1 MLLGLDG
8 LDPFEIRLITS
19 KFELIAFFLYSA
31 RALRALALKS
41 GAQVDDIELTPNSA
55 DTEFPVSSG
64 HVSAMEGILCWGH
77 ELFTLVFTV
86 LQKSTKSSLCASSA

>member
-19 KFELIAFFLYSA
+19 KFVLIAFFLYSA

-41 GAQVDDIELTPNSA
+41 GAQVDDIELIPNSCDIKIIPQA
-55 DTEFPVSSG
+55 G
-64 HVSAMEGILCWGH
+64 HRHQNGR
-77 ELFTLVFTV
+77 LVPYERYP
-86 LQKSTKSSLCASSA
+86 KSRFHLIP